1 MGCYHFHLNQLSRGK
16 GQSAIASAAYR
27 AGAKLEC
34 TYYGEVSDYTRKGGV
49 VLAEIHLPQQA
60 PERFKDR
67 ETLWNE
73 VEWIE
78 GNKKAQLAHSFDI
91 ALMNEFSMEENIELA
106 RRFVEEQLVA
116 RGMIADLAIHDPK
129 KAKDKIPNPHMHI
142 MVPIRP
148 LQEDG
153 TWGQKQKKVPVLTP
167 DGQPVLNQKGQP
179 VFRAVHTTDWSRK
192 ETLEELRSAWA
203 RMCNELYEEKGLT
216 ERVDARSYEERGID
230 KIPMVHEGPNVQAME
245 ARGISTALGSLNR
258 LIRALNDMKERAKN
272 LLQWSLFR
280 QSQLMERMLFLH
292 QPTLAD
298 YLRNYYDKRNAVAES
313 YAYGTQKAKNTN
325 LKQFAET
332 ISFLEEQDVRTPEQL
347 TEKIQELDTQL
358 KEVSQRLNQQLS
370 ALRSVNSNLYAIKEY
385 FETRPVYLELKNKY
399 FGRGKFKEEHKKEL
413 NGYYRSERILKEN
426 LDPSGKIPEG
436 QWKKDAENLSEEVAI
451 LRREKDK
458 IGAALRK
465 YEIIRKNVDDM
476 LSKEEES
483 IHLSETKKREAFT
496 ETKENVRTMKSK
508 KRSHGMEL

>member
-27 AGAKLEC
+27 AGAKLKC
-34 TYYGEVSDYTRKGGV
+34 TYYGEISDYTRKGGV
-49 VLAEIHLPQQA
+49 VLAEIHLPKQA
-60 PERFKDR
+60 PERFKDG
-67 ETLWNE
+67 EILWNE

-116 RGMIADLAIHDPK
+116 RGMIADLAIHDPR

-148 LQEDG
+148 LMENG
-153 TWGQKQKKVPVLTP
+153 TWGQKQKKVPVLTA
-167 DGQPVLNQKGQP
+167 DGQSVLNQKGQP

-192 ETLEELRSAWA
+192 ETLEELRSTWA
-203 RMCNELYEEKGLT
+203 RMCNELYEVKGLT

-230 KIPMVHEGPNVQAME
+230 KLPMVHEGLNVQAME

-272 LLQWSLFR
+272 LLQWSLLR
-280 QSQLMERMLFLH
+280 QNQLMERMLFLH

-298 YLRNYYDKRNAVAES
+298 YLRSYYDKRNEVTES
-313 YAYGTQKAKNTN
+313 YACGTQKAKNTN

-332 ISFLEEQDVRTPEQL
+332 IRFLEEHDVRTPEQL

-358 KEVSQRLNQQLS
+358 KEVSQRLNKQLS
-370 ALRSVNSNLYAIKEY
+370 ALRSVDSNLYAMKAY

-399 FGRGKFKEEHKKEL
+399 FGREKFKAEHKKEL
-413 NGYYRSERILKEN
+413 ARYYRSERILKEN
-426 LDPSGKIPEG
+426 LDANGKIPEG
-436 QWKKDAENLSEEVAI
+436 QWKREAASLTEEIAD
-451 LRREKDK
+451 LRKEDK
-458 IGAALRK
+458 RIHAMLRK
-465 YEIIRKNVDDM
+465 YEGIKNNVEALM
-476 LSKEEES
+476 AEEDERAT
-483 IHLSETKKREAFT
+483 LPETNKREQST
-496 ETKENVRTMKSK
+496 ETKESVKTMKPK
-508 KRSHGMEL
+508 KEYHGMEL

>member
-27 AGAKLEC
+27 AGTKLEC

-49 VLAEIHLPQQA
+49 VLAEIHLPKQA

-116 RGMIADLAIHDPK
+116 RGMIADLAIHNPK

-203 RMCNELYEEKGLT
+203 KMCNELYEEKGLT

-272 LLQWSLFR
+272 LLQWSLLR
-280 QSQLMERMLFLH
+280 QSQLIERMLFLH

-313 YAYGTQKAKNTN
+313 YAYGTQKAKNIN

-332 ISFLEEQDVRTPEQL
+332 IRFLEEQEVRTPERL

-370 ALRSVNSNLYAIKEY
+370 ALRSVNSNLYAMKEY

-399 FGRGKFKEEHKKEL
+399 FGREKFKKEL
-413 NGYYRSERILKEN
+413 SGYYRSERILKEN
-426 LDPSGKIPEG
+426 LDANGKIPEG
-436 QWKKDAENLSEEVAI
+436 KWKREADRLSEEI
-451 LRREKDK
+451 
-458 IGAALRK
+458 AALRK
-465 YEIIRKNVDDM
+465 EDKRIHAMLRKYEKVKNHVEVLM
-476 LSKEEES
+476 AEEDEEVS
-483 IHLSETKKREAFT
+483 LPETNKREQST
-496 ETKENVRTMKSK
+496 ETKEAVRTMKRK
-508 KRSHGMEL
+508 KKHHGMEL

>member
-27 AGAKLEC
+27 AGEKLKC

-49 VLAEIHLPQQA
+49 VLAEIHLPKHA
-60 PERFKDR
+60 PDRLKDR

-91 ALMNEFSMEENIELA
+91 ALMNEFSMEENMELA

-129 KAKDKIPNPHMHI
+129 KEKDKIPNPHMHI

-192 ETLEELRSAWA
+192 ETLEELRNAWA
-203 RMCNELYEEKGLT
+203 KMCNELYEEKGLT

-230 KIPMVHEGPNVQAME
+230 RIPMVHEGPNVQAME

-258 LIRALNDMKERAKN
+258 LIRALNEMKERAMN

-280 QSQLMERMLFLH
+280 QSQVIERMRYVH

-298 YLRNYYDKRNAVAES
+298 YLRMYCNKRNKAAES
-313 YAYGTQKAKNTN
+313 YTYGTQKAKNTN

-332 ISFLEEQDVRTPEQL
+332 VRFLEEQDVRTPEQL
-347 TEKIQELDTQL
+347 TENIRELNLQL
-358 KEVSQRLNQQLS
+358 DEVSRRLSEQLD
-370 ALRSVNSNLYAIKEY
+370 ALRSVNRNLYAVKAY
-385 FETRPVYLELKNKY
+385 FETRPVYLECKNKY
-399 FGRGKFKEEHKKEL
+399 LAGRNIKKHI
-413 NGYYRSERILKEN
+413 RRN
-426 LDPSGKIPEG
+426 LADII
-436 QWKKDAENLSEEVAI
+436 V
-451 LRREKDK
+451 
-458 IGAALRK
+458 RK
-465 YEIIRKNVDDM
+465 
-476 LSKEEES
+476 
-483 IHLSETKKREAFT
+483 
-496 ETKENVRTMKSK
+496 
-508 KRSHGMEL
+508 GP

>member
-49 VLAEIHLPQQA
+49 VLAEIHLPKQA

-153 TWGQKQKKVPVLTP
+153 TWGQKQKKIPVLTP

-192 ETLEELRSAWA
+192 ETLEELRRAWA
-203 RMCNELYEEKGLT
+203 KMCNELYEEKGLT

-280 QSQLMERMLFLH
+280 ESQLMERMVFFH

-298 YLRNYYDKRNAVAES
+298 YLRNYCDKRNAVAES

-332 ISFLEEQDVRTPEQL
+332 IRFLEEQDVRTPEQL

-370 ALRSVNSNLYAIKEY
+370 ALRSVNSNLYAMKEY

-399 FGRGKFKEEHKKEL
+399 FGREKFKEEHKKEL
-413 NGYYRSERILKEN
+413 SGYYRSERILKEN

-436 QWKKDAENLSEEVAI
+436 QWKREAARLSEEI
-451 LRREKDK
+451 
-458 IGAALRK
+458 AALRK
-465 YEIIRKNVDDM
+465 EDKRIHAMLRKYEGIKNNVEALM
-476 LSKEEES
+476 AEEGEGVS
-483 IHLSETKKREAFT
+483 LPETNKREQST
-496 ETKENVRTMKSK
+496 ETKEAVRTMKRK
-508 KRSHGMEL
+508 KKHHGMEL

>member
-49 VLAEIHLPQQA
+49 VLAEIHLPKQA

-280 QSQLMERMLFLH
+280 ESQLMERMVFLH

-298 YLRNYYDKRNAVAES
+298 YLRNYCDKRNAVAES

-332 ISFLEEQDVRTPEQL
+332 IRFLEEQDVRNPEQL
-347 TEKIQELDTQL
+347 TEKIQELDIQL
-358 KEVSQRLNQQLS
+358 NEMSQRLNQQLS
-370 ALRSVNSNLYAIKEY
+370 ALRSVNSNLYAMKEY
-385 FETRPVYLELKNKY
+385 FETRPVYLELKKKY
-399 FGRGKFKEEHKKEL
+399 FGREKFKEEHKKEL
-413 NGYYRSERILKEN
+413 SGYYRSERILKEN

-436 QWKKDAENLSEEVAI
+436 QWKREAARLSEEI
-451 LRREKDK
+451 
-458 IGAALRK
+458 AALRK
-465 YEIIRKNVDDM
+465 EDKRIHAMLRKYEGIKNHVEALM
-476 LSKEEES
+476 AEEGEGVS
-483 IHLSETKKREAFT
+483 LPETNKREQST
-496 ETKENVRTMKSK
+496 ETKEAVRTMKRK
-508 KRSHGMEL
+508 KKHHGMEL

>member
-49 VLAEIHLPQQA
+49 VLAEIHLPKQA

-153 TWGQKQKKVPVLTP
+153 TWGQKQKKVQVLTP

-192 ETLEELRSAWA
+192 TLEELRSAWA

-272 LLQWSLFR
+272 LLQWSLLR

-313 YAYGTQKAKNTN
+313 YDYGTQKAKNTN

-332 ISFLEEQDVRTPEQL
+332 IRFLEEQEVRTPERL

-370 ALRSVNSNLYAIKEY
+370 ALRSVNSNLYAMKEY

-399 FGRGKFKEEHKKEL
+399 FGREKFKEEHKKEL
-413 NGYYRSERILKEN
+413 SGYYRSERILKEN
-426 LDPSGKIPEG
+426 LDANGKIPEG
-436 QWKKDAENLSEEVAI
+436 KWKREADRLSEEI
-451 LRREKDK
+451 
-458 IGAALRK
+458 AALRK
-465 YEIIRKNVDDM
+465 EDKRIHAMLRKYEKVKNHVEVLM
-476 LSKEEES
+476 AEEDEEVS
-483 IHLSETKKREAFT
+483 LPETNKREQST
-496 ETKENVRTMKSK
+496 ETKEAVRTMKRK
-508 KRSHGMEL
+508 KKHHGMEL

>member
-27 AGAKLEC
+27 AGEKLEC

-49 VLAEIHLPQQA
+49 VLAEIHLPKQA
-60 PERFKDR
+60 PERLKDR
-67 ETLWNE
+67 ETLWNGSKE
-73 VEWIE
+73 IR
-78 GNKKAQLAHSFDI
+78 KHSFDI

-106 RRFVEEQLVA
+106 RRVVEEQLVA
-116 RGMIADLAIHDPK
+116 RGMIADLAIHGPK

-148 LQEDG
+148 LKEDG

-258 LIRALNDMKERAKN
+258 LIRALNDMEERAKN

-280 QSQLMERMLFLH
+280 ESQLMERMASLH

-298 YLRNYYDKRNAVAES
+298 YLKNYYDKRNEVAES
-313 YAYGTQKAKNTN
+313 YAYGIQKAKNTN
-325 LKQFAET
+325 LKQFADT
-332 ISFLEEQDVRTPEQL
+332 IRFLEEHDVRTPEQL
-347 TEKIQELDTQL
+347 TERIQELDLQL
-358 KEVSQRLNQQLS
+358 DEVSQRLNKQLS
-370 ALRSVNSNLYAIKEY
+370 ALRSVNINLYAIKEY

-399 FGRGKFKEEHKKEL
+399 FGREKFKEEHKKEL
-413 NGYYRSERILKEN
+413 SRYYRSERILKEN
-426 LDPSGKIPEG
+426 LDSSGKIPEG
-436 QWKKDAENLSEEVAI
+436 QWKREADSLSEEIAT
-451 LRREKDK
+451 LRNEDK
-458 IGAALRK
+458 RIHAMLRK
-465 YEIIRKNVDDM
+465 YERIKDNVEALM
-476 LSKEEES
+476 AEEDEGGS
-483 IHLSETKKREAFT
+483 LPETNKREQST
-496 ETKENVRTMKSK
+496 ETKEVVRTMKLK
-508 KRSHGMEL
+508 KKHHGMEL